1 MHSDFYGK
9 QSCCLHRS
17 TSTRLNSTR
26 TAGEWTASTPAAANF
41 SDHGRTR
48 LLARPWSTSPVKQR
62 QLPCEVNGTAWRVLV
77 LVCRCLDIGR
87 AINARLRRAEDEGK
101 PPFRVLRECLSLRIS
116 SRVARLAL
124 VTESDTVVPL
134 MESSHRG
141 GRGRFHKNS
150 EIAIRADAPERITF
164 QRYS

>member
-1 MHSDFYGK
+1 MVH
-9 QSCCLHRS
+9 L
-17 TSTRLNSTR
+17 
-26 TAGEWTASTPAAANF
+26 AGEATTVAMRGQWHSLAST
-41 SDHGRTR
+41 
-48 LLARPWSTSPVKQR
+48 
-62 QLPCEVNGTAWRVLV
+62 CI

-124 VTESDTVVPL
+124 VTESDTVPL

-141 GRGRFHKNS
+141 GRGGGSIK
-150 EIAIRADAPERITF
+150 IAK
-164 QRYS
+164 